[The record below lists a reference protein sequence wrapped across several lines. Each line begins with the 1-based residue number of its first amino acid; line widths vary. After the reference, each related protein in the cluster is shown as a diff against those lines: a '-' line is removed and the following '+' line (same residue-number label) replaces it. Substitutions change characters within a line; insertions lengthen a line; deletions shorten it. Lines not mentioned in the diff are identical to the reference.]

1 MFKRKYRSLCAII
14 LSICFIASQTMNVY
28 ALTNTNTL
36 PTTQQ
41 LGDILDG
48 IESIVI
54 QLEEL
59 GLSET
64 DINELFQLSRREDSF
79 YTQSTEQAIPYNGSF
94 ERESVDYVSVQ
105 GYSTMSYSGNL
116 PDSDTIQKQ
125 RIENIYGV
133 ALQYFNSDYY
143 EGNHNNGTD
152 FGNYLTYL
160 YLSHYIDG
168 PGRAPTQNDLP
179 YIISTSDISAY
190 NTFLN
195 SAHLSNW
202 STAMANVGATLYSN
216 FEYVSSIYA
225 INTVDQ
231 AIARGVDDSVMAG
244 VNGYNTASTL
254 TTVVPMIKT
263 YFVGHYATASN
274 EDELTQGTLDYVN
287 GQLNALNYY
296 ENFDENITNTIV
308 SIMITTF
315 ASILCNSISLIGFG
329 VSLVP
334 LFVYE
339 CTGLIQTAVLVSLQY
354 SFSGR
359 YAIRTGIYLGL

>member
-1 MFKRKYRSLCAII
+1 MFRLRYRSFCAII
-14 LSICFIASQTMNVY
+14 LSICFLASQSMNVY
-28 ALTNTNTL
+28 ASTNTNTL

-41 LGDILDG
+41 FGDILDG
-48 IESIVI
+48 IESIVV

-59 GLSET
+59 GLSES
-64 DINELFQLSRREDSF
+64 DISELFQLSRREDSF
-79 YTQSTEQAIPYNGSF
+79 YTQSTEQMIPYDGSF
-94 ERESVDYVSVQ
+94 EREFVDYASV
-105 GYSTMSYSGNL
+105 GSYSTMSYSGNL
-116 PDSDTIQKQ
+116 PGSDTIQKQ
-125 RIENIYGV
+125 RIENIYSV
-133 ALQYFNSDYY
+133 ALQYYNSNYY

-179 YIISTSDISAY
+179 FIISTSDIRAY

-202 STAMANVGATLYSN
+202 STAMANIGATLYSN
-216 FEYVSSIYA
+216 WEYISSINA

-263 YFVGHYATASN
+263 YIVGHYATASN
-274 EDELTQGTLDYVN
+274 EDELTQGTLNYVN

-296 ENFDENITNTIV
+296 EKFDENITNTIV

-315 ASILCNSISLIGFG
+315 ASVLCNSISLIGFG

-339 CTGLIQTAVLVSLQY
+339 CTGLIQTAILVNLQY

-359 YAIRTGIYLGL
+359 YAIRTGIYLGF